1 MGDKSLQKKKYI
13 REKAR
18 GVFCKNGYRAVN
30 MKDIVD
36 ACEISRGGLY
46 LYFANTKELF
56 EAVLEEENS
65 GMTDLIERAKANG
78 STPGEIMLMYLEEQK
93 KSILKKKDNLA
104 AASYEYLFESKLSNQ
119 TNPVRK
125 QFDERAAALA
135 GLIAEGVEQEWMV
148 CEDADEAALNI
159 CYTIEGLKVSAQTIG
174 LTAEAVDK
182 EIEYIMGTLGMVIKE

>member
-1 MGDKSLQKKKYI
+1 MGDKSLQKKRYI
-13 REKAR
+13 IEKAR
-18 GVFCKNGYRAVN
+18 DVFCKNGYRAVN

-65 GMTDLIERAKANG
+65 SMTDLIERAKTNG

-104 AASYEYLFESKLSNQ
+104 AASYEYLFENKLSNQ
-119 TNPVRK
+119 KNPVRK

-135 GLIAEGVEQEWMV
+135 SLIAEGVEQEWMV
-148 CEDADEAALNI
+148 CEDAAEAALNI

-182 EIEYIMGTLGMVIKE
+182 EIEYIMGTLGMVIQG